1 MDREQQA
8 RTFGVST
15 RFLGMALLLTLSIC
29 AAVRA
34 NAKENPMDKEDV
46 KRGNDKFQQSC
57 AICHGT
63 GARGGSGSSLVD
75 SSLVRHDVNGNLIA
89 PVVQEGRP
97 DKGMPAF
104 PTLTAPQVSDIAAF
118 LHARIVVT
126 SSTES
131 HGPVGGYQLKR
142 LLTGN
147 IEAGKQFFNGEGKC
161 ATCHSPQKDLAGIA
175 GKYSPVELESRF
187 LYPPVDL
194 RTATIS
200 LPSNKK
206 VSGRLVHLDGFY
218 VAIVDDA
225 GWYRPASAHVK
236 VEVKDPLNGH
246 LELLGKYKDKDI
258 HDVFSYLETLK

>member
-1 MDREQQA
+1 
-8 RTFGVST
+8 
-15 RFLGMALLLTLSIC
+15 
-29 AAVRA
+29 
-34 NAKENPMDKEDV
+34 MDKEDV

-104 PTLTAPQVSDIAAF
+104 PTLTAPQLSDIAAF

-206 VSGRLVHLDGFY
+206 VSGRLVHLDAFY

-225 GWYRPASAHVK
+225 GWYRSWPTHTVK
-236 VEVKDPLNGH
+236 VEVKDPAQRPPRTTRKVQGQGH
-246 LELLGKYKDKDI
+246 PRCFLVSGNTQVKPALAAGLLLLRDI
-258 HDVFSYLETLK
+258 CSALRTESRA

>member
-1 MDREQQA
+1 MNREPQPRPHRPLTHSLCLTFLLALSLSAAA
-8 RTFGVST
+8 RAQS
-15 RFLGMALLLTLSIC
+15 
-29 AAVRA
+29 
-34 NAKENPMDKEDV
+34 NPMDKEDV
-46 KRGNDKFQQSC
+46 KRGNDTFQQSC

-63 GARGGSGSSLVD
+63 GARGGSGVSLVD

-104 PTLTAPQVSDIAAF
+104 PTLTASQLSDIAAF

-126 SSTES
+126 SSVES

-175 GKYSPVELESRF
+175 NKYSPVELESRF

-200 LPSNKK
+200 LPSNKR
-206 VSGRLVHLDGFY
+206 VSGRLVHLDAFY
-218 VAIVDDA
+218 VAIVDEA
-225 GWYRPASAHVK
+225 GWYRSWPTHAVK
-236 VEVKDPLNGH
+236 VEVEDPLSGH
-246 LELLGKYKDKDI
+246 LELLSKYKDKDI